1 MPIVVVLFA
10 LIALVYGAVQAF
22 HFLSRQFG
30 FGVATGVAVVV
41 VIALLL
47 AIAWWWRRR
56 REVAAN
62 VRDGDWTHELK
73 GEWGEVKLAA
83 AKRFMTV
90 RTGDAVGEFIFA
102 DLVAAEAVPG
112 AGGWQVALTVR
123 NARQPVWHLPMQSER
138 QARQW
143 ARIFA
148 LAAAQR
154 LPV

>member
-10 LIALVYGAVQAF
+10 LVALVYGAVQAF

-30 FGVATGVAVVV
+30 GGVATGVAVAV
-41 VIALLL
+41 VIVLLL

-56 REVAAN
+56 REVAPNA
-62 VRDGDWTHELK
+62 RDGDWTHALK
-73 GEWGEVKLAA
+73 SEWGEVKLAA

-90 RTGDAVGEFIFA
+90 HMGDAVGEFIFA
-102 DLVAAEAVPG
+102 DLVGAEVVQA

-123 NARQPVWHLPMQSER
+123 NAKQPVWILPMQSER

>member
-1 MPIVVVLFA
+1 MPVLVVLFA

-22 HFLSRQFG
+22 YFLSRQFG
-30 FGVATGVAVVV
+30 LAVATGVAVT
-41 VIALLL
+41 VIVALLL

-56 REVAAN
+56 REVSAN

-73 GEWGEVKLAA
+73 GEWGELKLAA

-102 DLVAAEAVPG
+102 DLVQAEAAHA

-123 NARQPVWHLPMQSER
+123 NTRQPVWHLPMASER

-143 ARIFA
+143 ARILV
-148 LAAAQR
+148 LAAAQK
-154 LPV
+154 LKG